1 MIKYNLNLSPPHQY
15 KDRLYNLHTM
25 QAGKT
30 IQGWQVLTFPSK
42 LISNTLKSVTPSLRE
57 SSIKQKMN
65 LQIKKRKQQHN
76 KNELKR
82 IQQEMTAK

>member
-1 MIKYNLNLSPPHQY
+1 
-15 KDRLYNLHTM
+15 
-25 QAGKT
+25 
-30 IQGWQVLTFPSK
+30 
-42 LISNTLKSVTPSLRE
+42 
-57 SSIKQKMN
+57 MN